1 MHVSYSLWRICMLTN
16 SCWFS
21 LNLLKVLLEVLQA
34 ALQDADLI
42 MVQLLERAAG
52 STQQADI
59 VCSVSETFCNILVIC
74 LTNLYK
80 RFLCPSFY
88 ILVHVC
94 LFKDRQHLWFCYP
107 PVTVFSPVSKK
118 EFKIHFFKLLPKI
131 IIGEKNATVSE
142 FFVLDLSY
150 DLSISF
156 SDLDPPLTSQFLILH
171 WKKIRFFSP
180 ILILKT
186 NSYFNLIDKIS

>member
-21 LNLLKVLLEVLQA
+21 LNLWKVLLEVLQA

-59 VCSVSETFCNILVIC
+59 VCSVSETFCNLLVIW
-74 LTNLYK
+74 LTKVYRLFMPLNLHVYTGM
-80 RFLCPSFY
+80 SFPAC
-88 ILVHVC
+88 IFDSV
-94 LFKDRQHLWFCYP
+94 YP

-131 IIGEKNATVSE
+131 IIGKNNATVSE

-156 SDLDPPLTSQFLILH
+156 SDLDPPLISQFLILH

-186 NSYFNLIDKIS
+186 DSVILF